1 MAWLAIAGAAVS
13 AIGAIQKGQ
22 ADAGAAKYN
31 ATIARQNSVVALQQG
46 EAAVQ
51 AQNRDA
57 RRRLGSMK
65 ALYGAAGVEGDT
77 GSPLDV
83 LADSTRMAELDALTT
98 QYNYQLKSQGF
109 DDQAALDDS
118 NAKNSRTASY
128 LNATSSLLNS
138 GAGAM
143 NRSGGTS
150 IPYFG

>member
-46 EAAVQ
+46 DAAVQ

-65 ALYGAAGVEGDT
+65 ALYGASGVEGDT

>member
-1 MAWLAIAGAAVS
+1 MAWLAIAGAVVS
-13 AIGAIQKGQ
+13 AVGAMKQGQ
-22 ADAGAAKYN
+22 ANAGAAEYN
-31 ATIARQNSVVALQQG
+31 AGIARQNSVVALQQG
-46 EAAVQ
+46 DAAVQ
-51 AQNRDA
+51 AQGRDA

-65 ALYGAAGVEGDT
+65 ALYGASGVEGDT

-109 DDQAALDDS
+109 DDQATLDDS